1 MWTADD
7 GRKWAAGLPEHSFDL
22 MLTCPPY
29 YDLERYSDD
38 PADLSAMSPGDFN
51 ASWTDMLADCGR
63 ALRPDRFAVIV
74 TGDTRGRGGGA
85 VRDLRGV
92 TIRAAAAAG
101 LEYCNGAVLLTP
113 IGSVPYAAARLFT
126 GTRGLGRCHQDV
138 LVFCKGDRGAAAQAL
153 GEVAVELPPGL
164 ADA

>member
-1 MWTADD
+1 
-7 GRKWAAGLPEHSFDL
+7 
-22 MLTCPPY
+22 
-29 YDLERYSDD
+29 
-38 PADLSAMSPGDFN
+38 
-51 ASWTDMLADCGR
+51 MLAGCAA
-63 ALRPDRFAVIV
+63 ALRANRFAVIV
-74 TGDTRGRGGGA
+74 TGDTRGRGGGP
-85 VRDLRGV
+85 VRDLRGA

-101 LEYCNGAVLLTP
+101 LEYANGAVLLTP

-138 LVFCKGDRGAAAQAL
+138 LVFCKGDRGAAARAL